1 MDEYDDVPLVELQRL
16 AGVAGDESMFDTL
29 IVFEDVCSCDY
40 GQGFGARVRN
50 VRWLETTNFL
60 LTLAFAVD
68 RECVLNVSFDP
79 RRLTHKK
86 CALVVQQY
94 AVRIFSLCALVCKSL
109 VVLT

>member
-1 MDEYDDVPLVELQRL
+1 MLDIDEHDDVPLVELQRL

-40 GQGFGARVRN
+40 GAAFGARVRK

-79 RRLTHKK
+79 KRLDRDK
-86 CALVVQQY
+86 CAIVVKQY
-94 AVRIFSLCALVCKSL
+94 AVRKNEKKKKKP
-109 VVLT
+109 